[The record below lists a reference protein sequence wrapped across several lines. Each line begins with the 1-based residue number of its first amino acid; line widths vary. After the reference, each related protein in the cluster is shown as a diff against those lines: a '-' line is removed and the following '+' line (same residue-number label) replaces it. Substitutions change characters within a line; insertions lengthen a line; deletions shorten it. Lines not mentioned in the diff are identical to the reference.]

1 MKHKIKGKKFGRE
14 KNQRKA
20 LFRSLLVS
28 LIERGRIFTTEAKAK
43 ELRPITE
50 KLITK
55 AQDES
60 LSTRRLL
67 LSRLG
72 NNKKA
77 LERLVKEIAPKYK
90 GRKGG
95 YTRILKLPAR
105 KSDSSKRALIE
116 FV

>member
-14 KNQRKA
+14 KDQRKA
-20 LFRSLLVS
+20 LFRSLVAS

-43 ELRPITE
+43 ELRPVIE
-50 KLITK
+50 KLITRS
-55 AQDES
+55 QDQS

-72 NNKKA
+72 NNEKA
-77 LERLVKEIAPKYK
+77 LEKLVKEIAPKYK
-90 GRKGG
+90 DRKGG
-95 YTRILKLPAR
+95 YTRVLKLPAR
-105 KSDSSKRALIE
+105 KSDSSKQALIE